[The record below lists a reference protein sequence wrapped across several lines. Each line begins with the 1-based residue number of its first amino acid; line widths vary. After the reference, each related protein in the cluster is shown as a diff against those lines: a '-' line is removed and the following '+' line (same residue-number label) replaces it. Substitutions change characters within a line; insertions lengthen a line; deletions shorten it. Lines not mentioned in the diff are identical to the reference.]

1 MKNIDTMS
9 RHAYNKR
16 TDTVSA
22 YVNDDEGF
30 NVNFKGSGMVLGY
43 GCGTPGMTKR
53 SRYPQEAY
61 LSGRSV

>member
-1 MKNIDTMS
+1 MKYIDTVS
-9 RHAYNKR
+9 KCAYNKCA
-16 TDTVSA
+16 DMVSA